1 MSLASARGISA
12 CMAARFGVGVSVGDS
27 GVSEAQLSERAICL
41 LHRYQV
47 VSEAWVRKGGT
58 VGLFKGDAVR
68 DAEM

>member
-1 MSLASARGISA
+1 MAQQVSCAAASRNSQQQ
-12 CMAARFGVGVSVGDS
+12 
-27 GVSEAQLSERAICL
+27 VSEGAICL